1 MTGVKA
7 KLKYISGTL
16 MLLSIG
22 IIFVPLLNIGVA
34 KISMFDMMKIVFG
47 KYKENNIADQL
58 LTILNEYMKK
68 YIYSLLLWVVL
79 AILIVILMWVLNS
92 VISYIIGICGQAV
105 NIFLALMLYQ
115 QVQEKLAPI
124 KELLSIFD
132 QENSIGIDA
141 KVIFIWCGMQ
151 VLILCLNI
159 AGILVRGEKK
169 KKHSAAEDMI
179 YVPPVASQKERDI
192 YPDEEKEFNNSEWRE
207 EKRRAVYDDVFSDS
221 QFFGAVLGVQG
232 RHKNEA
238 FPLSEKEKVA
248 ILQTR
253 SGIEVERSSEV
264 QMSGKILAELYYI
277 PEYEEYCI
285 CPKQKRTIYLE
296 SGQPLGA
303 ERLYYLPRAMRIE
316 VKDSSSSET
325 AKNSGTM
332 MFKLA

>member
-47 KYKENNIADQL
+47 KYDENNIADQL
-58 LTILNEYMKK
+58 LAILNEYMKK
-68 YIYSLLLWVVL
+68 YIYSLLLWVVF

-105 NIFLALMLYQ
+105 NIFLAMMLYQ
-115 QVQEKLAPI
+115 QVEEKLAPI

-132 QENSIGIDA
+132 QEDSIGIDA
-141 KVIFIWCGMQ
+141 NIIMIWCGLQ
-151 VLILCLNI
+151 VVILCLNI
-159 AGILVRGEKK
+159 VGIMIRDKK
-169 KKHSAAEDMI
+169 KRRHKSSDDMI
-179 YVPPVASQKERDI
+179 YVPPVSSGDKRES
-192 YPDEEKEFNNSEWRE
+192 YESGEKE
-207 EKRRAVYDDVFSDS
+207 YDNRNLRDEGSPFHNDFFSDS

-264 QMSGKILAELYYI
+264 QMSGNILAELYYI

-303 ERLYYLPRAMRIE
+303 ERLYYLPRAMSIK
-316 VKDSSSSET
+316 VKDSSET

>member
-47 KYKENNIADQL
+47 KYNENNIADQL
-58 LTILNEYMKK
+58 LAILNEYMKK

-105 NIFLALMLYQ
+105 NIFLAMMLYQ

-141 KVIFIWCGMQ
+141 KVIFIWCGIQ

-169 KKHSAAEDMI
+169 KKHRAAENMI
-179 YVPPVASQKERDI
+179 YVPPVSLQKGKDI
-192 YPDEEKEFNNSEWRE
+192 YSGEEKEFNDQNWRA
-207 EKRRAVYDDVFSDS
+207 EKRRAVYDAVFSDS

-232 RHKNEA
+232 RQKNEA

-253 SGIEVERSSEV
+253 SGIEVEERSSEV
-264 QMSGKILAELYYI
+264 QMSGNILAELYYI

-303 ERLYYLPRAMRIE
+303 ERLYYLPRAMSIK
-316 VKDSSSSET
+316 VKDSSET